1 MASRKTEFIITCNG
15 TNVQAVIEG
24 IDRALAALVKEERD
38 LLALTQKQGYATKE
52 QKKRMRELESGIDAL
67 RGKYQQNVNEM
78 KKYGEV
84 MKDLAGA
91 KTKDLKRA
99 LQECKRALDNMS
111 AKSAGR
117 QNLINDMQKIQKQID
132 ANTAS
137 TKKFGATSNSVWQTA
152 VRNITAYVGVMA
164 GFNKLKTLVEG
175 VFSANVKLSDSL
187 ADIRKVSG
195 LAMSDINKLYENLS
209 KIDSR
214 NTVETLN
221 KLAYTGA
228 KLGIGQNYGVEGL
241 TGFVKAAE
249 QVQMALGE
257 DMGEEALPAL
267 AKMTEVM
274 GLIDKYGVE
283 QSMQKAASAI
293 FQLGATSTATGTEIV
308 EFSKRLYGLANVSRI
323 SAQDLLALGSSASA
337 MGLMPEVASTAF
349 NKLFTSIQ
357 KNHNMIEKT
366 LGLQEGLIKNYYTQ
380 GKTMDAVVAIF
391 DKMNKTGNL
400 NLLGSVFKDLGSDG
414 ARLVNVMAT
423 MSDRVDIL
431 KKHLEVS
438 RDAFKE
444 GEAVIGEYMIQ
455 NQTAAAMLE
464 RASNLWVKAFVNPEG
479 VDMVKE
485 LAEAW
490 YEVSKSL
497 TQSDAM
503 MQSLRSSI
511 SAVATGIGYLIKLLP
526 LLIRFGLTLGTVYGF
541 KAAISGVSALF
552 TSFRSLYTSVLAAN
566 GALATTQALLKSNAF
581 VLAVSGIASLITLLI
596 DYTKAADEAAKREV
610 EHQAKLREA
619 YNKSRDA
626 VNNCVKPL
634 ESYKRAL
641 EQANLSEEQKMQLVK
656 DFKNAYQDY
665 LDYLGIEVNSAL
677 DLANAYGMVVKV
689 MKQKKAY
696 EERENYRTE
705 VNGQNRMDRISAQ
718 AKVEAEARTLGIEGA
733 NKAYLE
739 STQNV
744 KSGNKI
750 MRRGSEDVLVELLK
764 KKYGDNVGI
773 SASGELYRIETIDRN
788 LPASAANQRITN
800 IGVNANGLRNAIRN
814 YIQSFREEKKTDKE
828 INDMF
833 NAEYQ
838 EIGLAG
844 FDLDEFNRKVQEARW
859 KRKGTLEN
867 DAPDKNAAKEL
878 RKQQQDYKQQLR
890 KDLKDAKEESDAI
903 ISKIEEWYRLQE
915 TVLTDMAADGRLTQE
930 QADQAIRTLNIA
942 KNQALRDA
950 RLAISGRDT
959 AAWEKTKQQ
968 IGNFMIDQGE
978 WSQQLLAQ
986 ILDVSMKSI
995 RDNLSRI
1002 DKGGGQFGITTSSLR
1017 DAVDKNAAGNQREI
1031 ARLMNKSS
1039 EEVEKLLERYNYLE
1053 QATKL
1058 FEKNLVQI
1066 GVLSITAEQLQNQ
1079 LQGVPDAKATTDATM
1094 SMLAALLQQGTKLF
1108 AVNPSDATAVA
1119 EAIREVVYKP
1129 LTESDY
1135 LAGRTE
1141 GQQAKWF
1148 DMFPAIKDWMA
1159 NPEKHKQEL
1168 ENFYNVV
1175 LIAEQDYYTKRKQS
1189 YQNASKQMENRFRA
1203 AGYTDQE
1210 QRIDTQLQGEATT
1223 RDNGIGA
1230 TFWEQQGLGSI
1241 ADDPEIKRIQ
1251 NRIYW
1256 RQKEVDAA
1264 EESLASLKE
1273 KQAEEMQLARD
1284 RQASDEELQ
1293 EIERE
1298 QALAR
1303 MGLEDL
1309 LHEKKTALFER
1320 ETELTSKVA
1329 QELQK
1334 RIQTINNLTKPVQDA
1349 ANNVGKKLG
1358 EMIAG
1363 AKEESITW
1371 EQIWKSMAIAVG
1383 ESVIDMMA
1391 AYAQNLIMEKAMNA
1405 QSKSEAIEKAEV
1417 DVAAGTASAASKTLG
1432 TLGWLGIALIPV
1444 IAALLK
1450 GLLQSAFATAN
1461 KNGSSNTKVKLVSG
1475 MLTYDEGNVGQYV
1488 GNDGNVYTARQ
1499 QSSVPEGVSLVSQ
1512 PIATTINGQPSLV
1525 AEKGPE
1531 IVIGRRTTRQIM
1543 MNEPAL
1549 LHHLA
1554 NYGGGGMRRLYD
1566 EGNVGDII
1574 GNDGT
1579 LDMTGGSGS
1588 RGVLD
1593 GETAAALRA
1602 LPAAMAAFSQMMGT
1616 IQKQGIPA
1624 KMARFGE
1631 GSLDE
1636 GMRDVEDYRR
1646 RYPRS

>member
-1 MASRKTEFIITCNG
+1 MANNLAKVVITLDGSRVEEGLDKIRQKTREV
-15 TNVQAVIEG
+15 VQEMENLSREG
-24 IDRALAALVKEERD
+24 
-38 LLALTQKQGYATKE
+38 KQNTKE
-52 QKKRMRELESGIDAL
+52 FKEKVKAVNKLHKAEMDVVNATERIN
-67 RGKYQQNVNEM
+67 KY
-78 KKYGEV
+78 
-84 MKDLAGA
+84 MKDLGNVA
-91 KTKDLKRA
+91 TVDLRRA
-99 LQECKRALDNMS
+99 YQEGIKLREGFKGSDKELQKLNADLAAMK
-111 AKSAGR
+111 A
-117 QNLINDMQKIQKQID
+117 QID
-132 ANTAS
+132 KNTN
-137 TKKFGATSNSVWQTA
+137 ATSAMTKAQMGFSGALSTTLKNLV
-152 VRNITAYVGVMA
+152 AYA
-164 GFNKLKTLVEG
+164 G
-175 VFSANVKLSDSL
+175 VFAMFNRLKGLFEDMVTKNREFSDQLAN
-187 ADIRKVSG
+187 IRKVSG
-195 LAMSDINKLYENLS
+195 LAMEDINTLANRLAT
-209 KIDSR
+209 IDTRSS
-214 NTVETLN
+214 VQQLN
-221 KLAYTGA
+221 ELAYTGS
-228 KLGIGQNYGVEGL
+228 KLGFGELGIDALE
-241 TGFVKAAE
+241 GFVKS
-249 QVQMALGE
+249 ALKVE
-257 DMGEEALPAL
+257 NALKESMGPESMTHLS
-267 AKMTEVM
+267 KMVEVM
-274 GLIDKYGVE
+274 GLIPKMGVE
-283 QSMQKAASAI
+283 KAMDATGSAI
-293 FQLGATSTATGTEIV
+293 FKLASTSTATGTNIV
-308 EFSKRLYGLANVSRI
+308 EFSKRLMGLANIAHITVPE
-323 SAQDLLALGSSASA
+323 LLAIGSAADSMA
-337 MGLMPEVASTAF
+337 LMPEVAATAF
-349 NKLFTSIQ
+349 NKLITAVQ
-357 KNHNMIEKT
+357 KQPNLIENALHIEPGTISALFQAGQMTDALVMIFEKMREK
-366 LGLQEGLIKNYYTQ
+366 GG
-380 GKTMDAVVAIF
+380 
-391 DKMNKTGNL
+391 MNALMQSG
-400 NLLGSVFKDLGSDG
+400 VFKDLGSDG
-414 ARLVNVMAT
+414 ARLVAVMAT
-423 MSDRVDIL
+423 MANRVDIL
-431 KKHLEVS
+431 QQHLQTS
-438 RDAFKE
+438 RDAFS
-444 GEAVIGEYMIQ
+444 EATAVAQEYAIQ
-455 NQTAAAMLE
+455 METAAAYSE
-464 RASNLWVKAFVNPEG
+464 RAANIWEKTFVNPEG
-479 VDMVKE
+479 VDIVKE
-485 LAEAW
+485 FTKAW
-490 YEVSKSL
+490 YETSKALTSNEVAMAQIKFLLTGILYLMKVIIGLAPALLNGAFFWGAARFSVSLRKSL
-497 TQSDAM
+497 ELAKLSAEGLTF
-503 MQSLRSSI
+503 SLKGLKAAWTSL
-511 SAVATGIGYLIKLLP
+511 SAVAKANWIGVAVTAVAALISVFGMLNKKVEEATGYLHGFKK
-526 LLIRFGLTLGTVYGF
+526 TLGDLNNEHAKGELELRRYRKAIDEANVGT
-541 KAAISGVSALF
+541 KQRAAAISQFNNKYKPYLSKLLTEKSTAKDVADAYEAINRALR
-552 TSFRSLYTSVLAAN
+552 TKLALQLKEKDINEQVLPREQWTAERRTEYDRLAREAGYSQYGSSWITGYAQDNASKSVDTLLRDIGKTFYNLPSQVLDEIMTQANSGARKFNNYGNIINSKYLKQANALLAA
-566 GALATTQALLKSNAF
+566 GSYIRQDRAAINAM
-581 VLAVSGIASLITLLI
+581 
-596 DYTKAADEAAKREV
+596 
-610 EHQAKLREA
+610 
-619 YNKSRDA
+619 NA
-626 VNNCVKPL
+626 VNKKWAP
-634 ESYKRAL
+634 
-641 EQANLSEEQKMQLVK
+641 EQKAM
-656 DFKNAYQDY
+656 DAM
-665 LDYLGIEVNSAL
+665 
-677 DLANAYGMVVKV
+677 LAS
-689 MKQKKAY
+689 
-696 EERENYRTE
+696 
-705 VNGQNRMDRISAQ
+705 QNQ
-718 AKVEAEARTLGIEGA
+718 
-733 NKAYLE
+733 
-739 STQNV
+739 Q
-744 KSGNKI
+744 
-750 MRRGSEDVLVELLK
+750 
-764 KKYGDNVGI
+764 
-773 SASGELYRIETIDRN
+773 ETIDA
-788 LPASAANQRITN
+788 LQ
-800 IGVNANGLRNAIRN
+800 
-814 YIQSFREEKKTDKE
+814 
-828 INDMF
+828 
-833 NAEYQ
+833 
-838 EIGLAG
+838 
-844 FDLDEFNRKVQEARW
+844 
-859 KRKGTLEN
+859 
-867 DAPDKNAAKEL
+867 DAPDKDAAKEA

-1108 AVNPSDATAVA
+1108 SVNPSDATAVA
-1119 EAIREVVYKP
+1119 EAIRDVVYKP

-1223 RDNGIGA
+1223 RDNGVNA

-1264 EESLASLKE
+1264 KENLEALK
-1273 KQAEEMQLARD
+1273 KQQAEEMQLARD

-1293 EIERE
+1293 QLE
-1298 QALAR
+1298 AKHDAAR
-1303 MGLEDL
+1303 MGMEDL

-1432 TLGWLGIALIPV
+1432 QLGWWGIALIPV

-1461 KNGSSNTKVKLVSG
+1461 KNSSSGPKVKLVSG

-1574 GNDGT
+1574 GNDGSLET
-1579 LDMTGGSGS
+1579 TGGGAG

-1646 RYPRS
+1646 RYPR

>member
-1 MASRKTEFIITCNG
+1 MANNLAKVVITLDGSRVEVGLDKIRQKT
-15 TNVQAVIEG
+15 
-24 IDRALAALVKEERD
+24 RD
-38 LLALTQKQGYATKE
+38 LTREMDNLAREGKQNTKE
-52 QKKRMRELESGIDAL
+52 FKERVKAVNKLHKAEEDVVNATERIN
-67 RGKYQQNVNEM
+67 KY
-78 KKYGEV
+78 
-84 MKDLAGA
+84 MKDLGNVA
-91 KTKDLKRA
+91 TVDLRRA
-99 LQECKRALDNMS
+99 YQEGIKLREGFKGTDKELQKLNSDLAAMK
-111 AKSAGR
+111 A
-117 QNLINDMQKIQKQID
+117 QID
-132 ANTAS
+132 KNTN
-137 TKKFGATSNSVWQTA
+137 ATSAMTKAQMGFSGALSTTLKNLV
-152 VRNITAYVGVMA
+152 AYA
-164 GFNKLKTLVEG
+164 G
-175 VFSANVKLSDSL
+175 VFAMFNRLKGLFEEMVTKNREFSDQLAN
-187 ADIRKVSG
+187 IRKVSG
-195 LAMSDINKLYENLS
+195 LAMEDINTLANRLAT
-209 KIDSR
+209 IDTRSS
-214 NTVETLN
+214 VQQLN
-221 KLAYTGA
+221 ELAYTGS
-228 KLGIGQNYGVEGL
+228 KLGFGELGIDALE
-241 TGFVKAAE
+241 GFVKS
-249 QVQMALGE
+249 ALKVE
-257 DMGEEALPAL
+257 NALKESMGPESMTHLS
-267 AKMTEVM
+267 KMVEVM
-274 GLIDKYGVE
+274 GLIPKMGVE
-283 QSMQKAASAI
+283 KAMDATGSAI
-293 FQLGATSTATGTEIV
+293 FKLASTSTATGTNIV
-308 EFSKRLYGLANVSRI
+308 EFSKRLMGLANIAHI
-323 SAQDLLALGSSASA
+323 SVPELLAFASA
-337 MGLMPEVASTAF
+337 ADSMAIAPEVGATAF
-349 NKLFTSIQ
+349 NKLITAVQ
-357 KNHNMIEKT
+357 KQPNLIENALHIEPGTINDMFKV
-366 LGLQEGLIKNYYTQ
+366 GKMADAMVLI
-380 GKTMDAVVAIF
+380 F
-391 DKMNKTGNL
+391 EKMREKGGMNALMHAG
-400 NLLGSVFKDLGSDG
+400 VFKDLGSDG
-414 ARLVNVMAT
+414 ARLVGVMAT
-423 MSDRVDIL
+423 MANRVDIL
-431 KKHLEVS
+431 NKHMATS
-438 RDAFKE
+438 RQAFS
-444 GEAVIGEYMIQ
+444 EATAVQQEYTIQ
-455 NQTAAAMLE
+455 METAEAYME
-464 RASNLWVKAFVNPEG
+464 RAANMWTKAFVNPEG
-479 VDMVKE
+479 VDLTKE
-485 LAEAW
+485 FAKAW
-490 YEVSKSL
+490 YDVSVSL
-497 TQSDAM
+497 TQTES
-503 MQSLRSSI
+503 
-511 SAVATGIGYLIKLLP
+511 
-526 LLIRFGLTLGTVYGF
+526 
-541 KAAISGVSALF
+541 SALGIKIVMNSIF
-552 TSFRSLYTSVLAAN
+552 GILKLIVELIP
-566 GALATTQALLKSNAF
+566 ALIAGFSTWGVTAGMASLLKWLRETGGLLVA
-581 VLAVSGIASLITLLI
+581 LRKGIAALSWTGWAGIITGVAMAAMTLYENLKLMN
-596 DYTKAADEAAKREV
+596 DEFKKTKFMADFKDDLSDLNLEFGKGRAELDRYTKAINDATVGTKQRAAAINNFNSRFKQYLTNMLNEKSTANDIADAYREVIKVMRAKMALQLKEKDIEKEVTPRVGWAVQRREEYDKMVRGTNMSQYNGEWLYGFAQDIKGKGMSVKQIADKLNKEVFGIDDATMKNVLGQLGSGTFNELVSKTVKRGSSKRTETEILGPNAKRV
-610 EHQAKLREA
+610 WAAMRYIIQDLAADTANSRV
-619 YNKSRDA
+619 NKKYA
-626 VNNCVKPL
+626 P
-634 ESYKRAL
+634 
-641 EQANLSEEQKMQLVK
+641 EEKSI
-656 DFKNAYQDY
+656 NDY
-665 LDYLGIEVNSAL
+665 LASQVKEETVDAL
-677 DLANAYGMVVKV
+677 
-689 MKQKKAY
+689 Q
-696 EERENYRTE
+696 
-705 VNGQNRMDRISAQ
+705 
-718 AKVEAEARTLGIEGA
+718 
-733 NKAYLE
+733 
-739 STQNV
+739 
-744 KSGNKI
+744 
-750 MRRGSEDVLVELLK
+750 
-764 KKYGDNVGI
+764 
-773 SASGELYRIETIDRN
+773 
-788 LPASAANQRITN
+788 
-800 IGVNANGLRNAIRN
+800 
-814 YIQSFREEKKTDKE
+814 
-828 INDMF
+828 
-833 NAEYQ
+833 
-838 EIGLAG
+838 
-844 FDLDEFNRKVQEARW
+844 
-859 KRKGTLEN
+859 
-867 DAPDKNAAKEL
+867 DAPDKNADKEL
-878 RKQQQDYKQQLR
+878 RKQQQEYKQQLR

-1189 YQNASKQMENRFRA
+1189 YQNTSKQMENRFRA
-1203 AGYTDQE
+1203 AGYTDSE
-1210 QRIDTQLQGEATT
+1210 QRIDTQLQGEDTL
-1223 RDNGIGA
+1223 RDNGVGA

-1264 EESLASLKE
+1264 KENLEALK
-1273 KQAEEMQLARD
+1273 QQQTEEMQLARD

-1293 EIERE
+1293 QLEAEHD
-1298 QALAR
+1298 AAR
-1303 MGLEDL
+1303 MGMEDL
-1309 LHEKKTALFER
+1309 LHEKKTELFER

-1432 TLGWLGIALIPV
+1432 TLGWWGIALIPV

-1461 KNGSSNTKVKLVSG
+1461 KNSSSGTKVKLVSG

-1574 GNDGT
+1574 GNDGS
-1579 LDMTGGSGS
+1579 LDITGSGAG

-1646 RYPRS
+1646 RYPRQ